1 MEEKPSVSVVMCT
14 YNGAKF
20 IREQIA
26 SILQQTYPLH
36 EIIIQD
42 DNSDDETWSILS
54 ECAARNPKITIYS
67 NEEKHGVNGNFLSAM
82 KRASGDFIAIADQD
96 DIWETD
102 KIEIQMKAIG
112 KNLLC
117 SGHSRPFSTDDAF
130 AYFDERHRNVNV
142 IRMMFLGL
150 PGHTMLLRREL
161 MEQLPDSSHPIFEY
175 SMYDAALSIIA
186 AAHGRIIYVDKI
198 LVNFRRHTAA
208 TTYNDYSRNLPTW
221 RNALGSLIW
230 GCRNYRKTR
239 ERIRPLFEAKLKLLQ
254 NIHTDNADLK
264 EARKIMELETS
275 HSLSAFVRLQY
286 HCIKNSRKL
295 FHTEVQRICQNS
307 AGCALSRHAITNVP
321 LTFVP
326 SEITNTLIEHP

>member
-1 MEEKPSVSVVMCT
+1 
-14 YNGAKF
+14 
-20 IREQIA
+20 
-26 SILQQTYPLH
+26 
-36 EIIIQD
+36 
-42 DNSDDETWSILS
+42 
-54 ECAARNPKITIYS
+54 
-67 NEEKHGVNGNFLSAM
+67 
-82 KRASGDFIAIADQD
+82 
-96 DIWETD
+96 
-102 KIEIQMKAIG
+102 
-112 KNLLC
+112 
-117 SGHSRPFSTDDAF
+117 
-130 AYFDERHRNVNV
+130 
-142 IRMMFLGL
+142 
-150 PGHTMLLRREL
+150 MLLRREL

-295 FHTEVQRICQNS
+295 FHTEAQRICQNS

>member
-150 PGHTMLLRREL
+150 PDTRC
-161 MEQLPDSSHPIFEY
+161 SSDV
-175 SMYDAALSIIA
+175 S
-186 AAHGRIIYVDKI
+186 
-198 LVNFRRHTAA
+198 
-208 TTYNDYSRNLPTW
+208 
-221 RNALGSLIW
+221 
-230 GCRNYRKTR
+230 
-239 ERIRPLFEAKLKLLQ
+239 
-254 NIHTDNADLK
+254 
-264 EARKIMELETS
+264 
-275 HSLSAFVRLQY
+275 
-286 HCIKNSRKL
+286 
-295 FHTEVQRICQNS
+295 
-307 AGCALSRHAITNVP
+307 
-321 LTFVP
+321 
-326 SEITNTLIEHP
+326 

>member
-102 KIEIQMKAIG
+102 KIDIQMKAIG

-208 TTYNDYSRNLPTW
+208 TTYNNYSRNLPTW

-239 ERIRPLFEAKLKLLQ
+239 ERIHPLFEAKLKLLQ

-275 HSLSAFVRLQY
+275 YSLSAFVRLQY

-295 FHTEVQRICQNS
+295 FHTEGKGFVRIVR
-307 AGCALSRHAITNVP
+307 AALYPVMQLQMYR
-321 LTFVP
+321 
-326 SEITNTLIEHP
+326 